1 MGLTAD
7 WTTAE
12 EKVRELEYIGVKG
25 IQVKHREEKKK
36 VNWDNQI

>member
-12 EKVRELEYIGVKG
+12 EKVRELEYIKG
-25 IQVKHREEKKK
+25 IQVKHREGKKK